1 MENLQVTEWIQH
13 FIRQQVREGDLC
25 IDATMG
31 NGNDTLLLA
40 RLAGKSGHVLAFDIQ
55 EQALKNTEDR
65 LAREGLEKSC
75 TLFMESH
82 EYMSR
87 YAREGS
93 VSCIVFNLGYL
104 PGGSHGRATKAGT
117 TVRAIKEGLK
127 LLKKKGLLTLCIY
140 SGGDS
145 GFEEKETVLSF
156 LKKLNPREF
165 LVIQAEYINRPS
177 HPPIPVFI
185 IKI

>member
-1 MENLQVTEWIQH
+1 MENWQVTEGVQH
-13 FIRQQVREGDLC
+13 FIRLQVKEGDLC

-40 RLAGKSGHVLAFDIQ
+40 RLAGESGHVLAFDIQ
-55 EQALKNTEDR
+55 EQALKNTEER
-65 LAREGLEKSC
+65 LNRAGLEKRC
-75 TLFMESH
+75 NLFRESH
-82 EYMSR
+82 EYMFR
-87 YAREGS
+87 YVREES

-104 PGGSHGRATKAGT
+104 PGGCHETATKAET

-145 GFEEKETVLSF
+145 GFEEKEAVLSF
-156 LKKLNPREF
+156 LKELNPREF
-165 LVIQAEYINRPS
+165 LVIKTEYINRPN
-177 HPPIPVFI
+177 HPPIPVLI
-185 IKI
+185 IKL

>member
-40 RLAGKSGHVLAFDIQ
+40 RLAGESGQVLAFDIQ

-87 YAREGS
+87 YAREES

-104 PGGSHGRATKAGT
+104 PGGSHGIATKAGT

-165 LVIQAEYINRPS
+165 LVIQAEYINRPG
-177 HPPIPVFI
+177 HPPIPVLI

>member
-82 EYMSR
+82 EHMSG
-87 YAREGS
+87 REA
-93 VSCIVFNLGYL
+93 FPALYL
-104 PGGSHGRATKAGT
+104 IWGIFPEAAM
-117 TVRAIKEGLK
+117 E
-127 LLKKKGLLTLCIY
+127 
-140 SGGDS
+140 
-145 GFEEKETVLSF
+145 
-156 LKKLNPREF
+156 
-165 LVIQAEYINRPS
+165 
-177 HPPIPVFI
+177 
-185 IKI
+185 

>member
-1 MENLQVTEWIQH
+1 M
-13 FIRQQVREGDLC
+13 
-25 IDATMG
+25 
-31 NGNDTLLLA
+31 
-40 RLAGKSGHVLAFDIQ
+40 LAFDIQ

-104 PGGSHGRATKAGT
+104 PGGSHGIATKAGT
-117 TVRAIKEGLK
+117 TVRAIKEGLR

-165 LVIQAEYINRPS
+165 LVIQAEYINRPG
-177 HPPIPVFI
+177 HPPIPVLI

>member
-31 NGNDTLLLA
+31 NGNDTLLL
-40 RLAGKSGHVLAFDIQ
+40 D
-55 EQALKNTEDR
+55 TEDR

-87 YAREGS
+87 YAREGR

-104 PGGSHGRATKAGT
+104 PGGSHGIATKAGT
-117 TVRAIKEGLK
+117 TVRAIKEGLR

-177 HPPIPVFI
+177 HPPIPVLI